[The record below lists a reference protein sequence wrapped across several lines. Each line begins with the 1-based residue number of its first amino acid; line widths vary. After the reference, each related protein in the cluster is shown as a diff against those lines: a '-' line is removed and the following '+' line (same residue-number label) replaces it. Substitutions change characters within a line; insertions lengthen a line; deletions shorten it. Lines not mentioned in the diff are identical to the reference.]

1 MTTGDPG
8 APATP
13 EPEPEPSVTGRV
25 LLAGIRFYQRARS
38 GRPTGCRFVPSCS
51 VYAEE
56 AILVHGA
63 RHGSRLALA
72 RLARCRPWGGQGVDL
87 VPERSTSCTH

>member
-1 MTTGDPG
+1 MTTSDPA
-8 APATP
+8 APAA
-13 EPEPEPSVTGRV
+13 PEPEPSVAGRV
-25 LLAGIRFYQRARS
+25 LLAGIRVYQRARS

>member
-1 MTTGDPG
+1 MTASDTA
-8 APATP
+8 APAGAG
-13 EPEPEPSVTGRV
+13 PSPSGVARI
-25 LLAGIRFYQRARS
+25 LLAGIHLYQQARS

-56 AILVHGA
+56 AILVHGV
-63 RHGSRLALA
+63 RHGGRLALA
-72 RLARCRPWGGQGVDL
+72 RLTRCRPWGGHGVDL